1 MKRYALLVALA
12 LGAATPAMADGGWGG
27 GSNPREHSCDNLP
40 SWGQLKAALKA
51 AVAVGPSNTTGNG
64 GLGFNMWG
72 TIVAQDGTVCAVAFS
87 GNSYTDQWL
96 ASRVISAQKANTANG
111 LSLGNTSPPS
121 AALFPKGLAL
131 STANLYSAVQ
141 PGGSLYGLQ
150 FSNPVDPT
158 DAYFQRNGAPD
169 DPNTYGTANDPMVGR
184 PIGGVNVFGGGFGLY
199 SHGIRVGGLGVSGDQ
214 SCTDHFIGW
223 RVRHTLKLDN
233 FYNVAGVNGT
243 SGVVASPDPNRPD
256 NIIYDITPNPNGGT
270 GKSASGFGHPPC
282 VNYNANPASL
292 PAVNLNP

>member
-1 MKRYALLVALA
+1 MKKYALLMVLA
-12 LGAATPAMADGGWGG
+12 LGATPAMADGSYGG
-27 GSNPREHSCDNLP
+27 GGGNPRQHSCDGLP
-40 SWGQLKAALKA
+40 TWSQLQSALKA
-51 AVAVGPSNTTGNG
+51 AVAVGPNNTTGNG

-72 TIVAQDGTVCAVAFS
+72 TIVAQDGTVCAVAYS
-87 GNSYTDQWL
+87 GAHYTDQWL

-121 AALFPKGLAL
+121 AALFPTGLAL

-169 DPNTYGTANDPMVGR
+169 DPSTYGTAQDPMVGR
-184 PIGGVNVFGGGFGLY
+184 PIGGVNVFGGGLGLY
-199 SHGIRVGGLGVSGDQ
+199 LHGKRVGGLGVSGDQ

-223 RVRHTLKLDN
+223 RVRHTLNLDN
-233 FYNVAGVNGT
+233 LYNVGGVNAT
-243 SGVVASPDPNRPD
+243 PGVVATPDPNRPD
-256 NIIYDITPNPNGGT
+256 NIIYDIKANPNGGT
-270 GKSASGFGHPPC
+270 GISTSGFGHPPC
-282 VNYNANPASL
+282 VNYNSNPASL